1 MHPLANLEK
10 YIAYNRYITVIVPE
24 RDKRC
29 ANDIILL
36 GITGWPTIGLLPMGA
51 ITDNGD
57 NDTSVAFGA
66 ARGVP
71 GGGETPMRKTR
82 SLSSVVCPYVGD

>member
-1 MHPLANLEK
+1 M
-10 YIAYNRYITVIVPE
+10 
-24 RDKRC
+24 
-29 ANDIILL
+29 
-36 GITGWPTIGLLPMGA
+36 
-51 ITDNGD
+51 TDNGD

-82 SLSSVVCPYVGD
+82 SLSSVVCPYAGVLRINAA